1 VKDEEKNKS
10 VGPGTQSAIGESAN
24 KLLLRFEPV
33 LCFTKGE
40 KFFPLDT
47 AGYVENC
54 SLWERL
60 PNREAICL
68 IPKGQLTLEKLGK
81 LEAGNPKAVRFL
93 RFVEEVNIKELATHQ
108 LQQLGIGTDE
118 KNIFRAGRGRLA
130 RVGYFSRFADT
141 LFSFLLFARGRVPW
155 STAAAA
161 AIAYKPIEEKYSQ
174 PRYYGRVVH
183 HGNWIV
189 LQYWFFYAFN
199 NWRSGFFGTND
210 HEADWEMICIY
221 ISDAV
226 LEKDIEP
233 EWVAY
238 ASHDNH
244 GDDLRRHWNDTEVK
258 KIDGHPVIY
267 VGAGSH
273 ASYFRAGEYM
283 TELPM
288 PFLSPVIRV
297 VERVQNLWRKLVSQ
311 SDDEETQE
319 QESKLLNILR
329 VPFVDYARGDGLMVG
344 PKQEKE
350 WDEPCLIEPPPAWV
364 RNYRG
369 LWGLYTGD
377 PFAGEDAPAGAMH
390 NRDGSIR
397 SSWYDPV
404 GWSGLEKVVPADKA
418 IAITLRQKEKIQ
430 TRIETLREQL
440 KEKRKE
446 LEGIGIEAAALRLQ
460 PDLQK
465 QLELHNK
472 KIEELSGEVKSL
484 RGQLASDKALLQ
496 SLTGY
501 EKKLSNGEPLPLR
514 EHIRHE
520 HAPASEAELNRNRLA
535 EIWAAASIGLM
546 LIGFVALLI
555 VAKQFLI
562 NAIITIAFI
571 VLLIESWFRKNF
583 SRFVANVSVVLALVS
598 GLILFY
604 QFFQYSIIAVVLA
617 AGVYILWENLRELWT

>member
-1 VKDEEKNKS
+1 MNETDKS
-10 VGPGTQSAIGESAN
+10 AIRNPQSAIQ
-24 KLLLRFEPV
+24 LLRHFEPV

-40 KFFPLDT
+40 KFFPLNT
-47 AGYVENC
+47 EGYVENC

-68 IPKGQLTLEKLGK
+68 IPKGSLNLEKLGQ

-108 LQQLGIGTDE
+108 LQQLGIGKEE

-161 AIAYKPIEEKYSQ
+161 AIAYKPISEKFPR
-174 PRYYGRVVH
+174 PRYYGRIVH
-183 HGNWIV
+183 QGNWLV

-210 HEADWEMICIY
+210 HEADWEMICVY
-221 ISDAV
+221 LSDTT
-226 LEKDIEP
+226 LEKKAGEVKP

-244 GDDLRRHWNDTEVK
+244 GDDLRRSWNDSELK
-258 KIDGHPVIY
+258 KIDDHPVIY

-288 PFLSPVIRV
+288 PFLSPVIRII
-297 VERVQNLWRKLVSQ
+297 ERIQNMWRKLVSE
-311 SDDEETQE
+311 SYDEETQE
-319 QESKLLNILR
+319 HESKLLNILR
-329 VPFVDYARGDGLMVG
+329 VPFVDYARGDGLTVG
-344 PKQEKE
+344 PQQETA

-404 GWSGLEKVVPADKA
+404 GWSGLEKVVPQDKA
-418 IAITLRQKEKIQ
+418 IAVTLRQKEKIQ
-430 TRIETLREQL
+430 ARIESLRNSV

-446 LEGIGIEAAALRLQ
+446 LEGVGIEAAALRLQ
-460 PDLQK
+460 PDLHK

-472 KIEELSGEVKSL
+472 KIEELSTEVKNL

-501 EKKLSNGEPLPLR
+501 EKKLFEGDLIPLR
-514 EHIRHE
+514 GHIRHA
-520 HAPASEAELNRNRLA
+520 HAPATQAELNRNRLA

-555 VAKQFLI
+555 LAQQFLI
-562 NAIITIAFI
+562 NAIITIVFI
-571 VLLIESWFRKNF
+571 ILLIESWFRKNF
-583 SRFVANVSVVLALVS
+583 SRFVANVSVGLALVS
-598 GLILFY
+598 ALILFY
-604 QFFQYSIIAVVLA
+604 QFFQYSIITIVLV
-617 AGVYILWENLRELWT
+617 AGFYILWENLRELWT